1 MSQDPLAPTQPTE
14 RPPLAAAC
22 RILVCVSLAGA
33 LLAAG
38 VGDFLRSTPVAD
50 KLEEPSPA
58 TPVIVDFRGRSLA
71 VLATASARESYP
83 ERLREIGEW
92 LPLATVGIEDRRFWS
107 HPGVD
112 LFATAGALLRN
123 LQRGRV
129 VSGAST
135 ITQQLIKMSSES
147 AARTFPVKIR
157 EVFGAL
163 RLERVWD
170 KSKVLEAYLNRLDY
184 GNQRIGPAAAARAY
198 FGKTTRELSLAEAIF
213 LAGLPQSPTRL
224 NPWQNPDAALE
235 RYRRNVRRLAERG
248 LLPADA
254 SAELL
259 LSNPPRIWKHD
270 PPDEA
275 PHFVGLLRQQLQ
287 PGANQYGAGDHVV
300 VSSLDLELQRRAAR
314 ILREHL
320 SATAAFGVS
329 DAALVV
335 IENSTGAIRAL
346 ACAGDARRASI
357 NSAIEP
363 RSCGSTLKPFLYL
376 TLIDQRRLTAAS
388 LLPDT
393 PDAITEVYRDYD
405 PQNYSKRYFGP
416 VRVREALGN
425 SLNVPAVFALSRNGA
440 RKTFEFLKTW
450 GFKFPGTFDSYGA
463 GFILG
468 NAPVRLVELAGA
480 YAALARGGEFW
491 APNLI
496 AKSPREVRRLASPEA
511 CAIVADIL
519 CDNRARV
526 ASFGASSPLSLPKR
540 TAVKTGTSSGF
551 RDGWCV
557 GFNRDHTVA
566 VWAGT
571 LDDRPMPELLAVRSA
586 APVWAAMMMS
596 LYAAGDQPWPN
607 LEESASLHAQDIDT
621 ETGLLPRPN
630 EPIVREW
637 FLPGTE
643 PMAQAAELY
652 VDGILRL
659 PPEYHTW
666 CAGRQNTRAAAVQP
680 DGLKILFPKDG
691 ATFSYNPAMSKAQQ
705 MLPLQS
711 SWPECEWFLN
721 GQKIEEPIVP
731 LERGAWNVS
740 AKARGQIAVVNYVV
754 E

>member
-1 MSQDPLAPTQPTE
+1 MSGDSPAAAHPNA

-22 RILVCVSLAGA
+22 RILVSVLLAGA
-33 LLAAG
+33 LLSAG
-38 VGDFLRSTPVAD
+38 VGYFIRSTPLPD
-50 KLEEPSPA
+50 KLEKPPPA

-71 VLATASARESYP
+71 VLATSSARESYP
-83 ERLREIGEW
+83 EHLREMGEW
-92 LPLATVGIEDRRFWS
+92 LPLATIGIEDRRFWS

-112 LFATAGALLRN
+112 LCATAGALLRN

-135 ITQQLIKMSSES
+135 ITQQLIKMSSETS
-147 AARTFPVKIR
+147 ARTFPVKIR
-157 EVFGAL
+157 EVFAAL
-163 RLERVWD
+163 RLEREWD

-184 GNQRIGPAAAARAY
+184 GNQRVGPAAAARAY

-224 NPWQNPDAALE
+224 NPWKNPGAALE
-235 RYRRNVRRLAERG
+235 RYRRNVRRLAKRG

-254 SAELL
+254 SVELL
-259 LSNPPRIWKHD
+259 LSNPPRIRKHD

-287 PGANQYGAGDHVV
+287 PGANPYGGDQV
-300 VSSLDLELQRRAAR
+300 VSSLDLKLQRRAAR

-320 SATAAFGVS
+320 SATAASGVS

-346 ACAGDARRASI
+346 ACAGEARRASI
-357 NSAIEP
+357 NSAIQP

-376 TLIDQRRLTAAS
+376 TLIDQRKLTAAS

-393 PDAITEVYRDYD
+393 PDAITQVYRDYD

-450 GFKFPGTFDSYGA
+450 GFEFPGSFDSYGA

-491 APNLI
+491 APSLV
-496 AKSPREVRRLASPEA
+496 AKSPREVHRLASPEA

-551 RDGWCV
+551 RDGWCI

-571 LDDRPMPELLAVRSA
+571 LDDRPMSELLAIRSA

-607 LEESASLHAQDIDT
+607 LEEGASLHAQDIAA

-643 PMAQAAELY
+643 PVAQAAELY

-666 CAGRQNTRAAAVQP
+666 CAGPQNTRAAAAQP
-680 DGLKILFPKDG
+680 DVLRILFPKDG
-691 ATFSYNPAMSKAQQ
+691 ATFSYNPAISKAQQ

-721 GQKIEEPIVP
+721 GKKIEAPIVP
-731 LERGAWNVS
+731 LERGAWKVS
-740 AKARGQIAVVNYVV
+740 AKARGQVAVVNYVV

>member
-1 MSQDPLAPTQPTE
+1 MSHDRQPTKQPASS
-14 RPPLAAAC
+14 RLSAAS
-22 RILVCVSLAGA
+22 RVLVSILLAGA
-33 LLAAG
+33 LVSIG
-38 VGDFLRSTPVAD
+38 VDYRIGRTPLPDALD
-50 KLEEPSPA
+50 RPTPG
-58 TPVIVDFRGRSLA
+58 TPVIVDFRGRLLA
-71 VLATASARESYP
+71 VVATPFARESYS
-83 ERLREIGEW
+83 ERLRDMGEW

-112 LFATAGALLRN
+112 IRATAGALLRN

-135 ITQQLIKMSSES
+135 ITQQLIKMSSQNP
-147 AARTFPVKIR
+147 ARTFPEKIR
-157 EVFGAL
+157 EAFAAL
-163 RLERVWD
+163 RLERKWD
-170 KSKVLEAYLNRLDY
+170 KPQVLEAYLNRLDY
-184 GNQRIGPAAAARAY
+184 GNQRIGAAAAARAY
-198 FGKTTRELSLAEAIF
+198 FGKPPRELSLAEAIF

-224 NPWQNPDAALE
+224 NPWKNPDAALE
-235 RYRRNVRRLAERG
+235 RYRHNVRRLAKG
-248 LLPADA
+248 GWLPPGAN
-254 SAELL
+254 AESL
-259 LSNPPRIWKHD
+259 LSHAPRISKYD
-270 PPDEA
+270 PPNEA
-275 PHFVGLLRQQLQ
+275 PHFVDLVRQRVRPDMNERG
-287 PGANQYGAGDHVV
+287 PGVNIT
-300 VSSLDLELQRRAAR
+300 SSLDLDLQRLAAR

-320 SATAAFGVS
+320 SATASLGIS

-335 IENSTGAIRAL
+335 IENSTGAIRVL

-357 NSAIEP
+357 NSAVEP

-376 TLIDQRRLTAAS
+376 ALIDQHKLTAAS

-393 PDAITEVYRDYD
+393 PDAISETYRDYD

-440 RKTFEFLKTW
+440 RETFDYLKTW
-450 GFKFPGTFDSYGA
+450 GFRFPESFDAYGA

-480 YAALARGGEFW
+480 YAALARGGEYW
-491 APNLI
+491 APSLI
-496 AKSPREVRRLASPEA
+496 AKSPREVRRLASLEA

-519 CDNRARV
+519 CDNRART

-540 TAVKTGTSSGF
+540 TPVKTGTSSGF

-571 LDDRPMPELLAVRSA
+571 LDSRPMPELLAIRSA

-607 LEESASLHAQDIDT
+607 LQESTSLHAKDIAA
-621 ETGLLPRPN
+621 ETGLLPRSG
-630 EPIVREW
+630 EPAVREW

-643 PMAQAAELY
+643 PVAPASELY
-652 VDGILRL
+652 VEGALRL
-659 PPEYHTW
+659 PPECHAWY
-666 CAGRQNTRAAAVQP
+666 AGPQNTVRAAGQP
-680 DGLKILFPKDG
+680 VPLKILFPKDG
-691 ATFSYNPAMSKAQQ
+691 ATFSYNSAMSKAQQ

-721 GQKIEEPIVP
+721 GKKIEQPIVP
-731 LERGAWNVS
+731 LERGAWTVS
-740 AKARGQIAVVNYVV
+740 AKARGQVAVANYVV